1 VTFRTGHMG
10 YTFRFF
16 WAGGVD
22 AVESELPHQ
31 VVLVRIYAIAEWGR
45 EHGHLKTFRT
55 GLDGQVAHAA

>member
-1 VTFRTGHMG
+1 
-10 YTFRFF
+10 
-16 WAGGVD
+16 
-22 AVESELPHQ
+22 VESELPHQ